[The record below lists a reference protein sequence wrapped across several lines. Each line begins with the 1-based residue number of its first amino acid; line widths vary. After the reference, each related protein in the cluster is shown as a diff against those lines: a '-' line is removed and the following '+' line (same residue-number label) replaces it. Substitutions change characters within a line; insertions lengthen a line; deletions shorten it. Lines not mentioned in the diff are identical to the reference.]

1 MTRLWGNIAVTVR
14 FTVALLCVAVLS
26 PVPDAPGTAT
36 TAFLTMLSS
45 LDGPPSLL
53 VWKSQYTLTLYKG
66 NTPVKTY
73 RAVFGRGYADGDKER
88 SGDRRTPEGEFYVCS
103 MNNSERFY
111 RFLGLS
117 YPSLKHAEQG
127 LRRGIITQREYGEIE
142 RAVVE
147 RRQPPWETRLG
158 GAVGIH
164 GRTLEDPGAQA
175 ARQNWTDGCI
185 ALANADIDELF
196 SIVSLGTPV
205 TILP

>member
-1 MTRLWGNIAVTVR
+1 MTRLRASIAVTVR

-26 PVPDAPGTAT
+26 PVPDAPRTAT
-36 TAFLTMLSS
+36 AAFQDMLTS
-45 LDGPPSLL
+45 LDGPPSL
-53 VWKSQYTLTLYKG
+53 VVSKSQYTLTLYKG
-66 NTPVKTY
+66 NTPVKSY

-88 SGDRRTPEGEFYVCS
+88 SGDKRTPEGEFYVCS

-127 LRRGIITQREYGEIE
+127 LRRGIITQREYDEIE

-164 GRTLEDPGAQA
+164 GRTLEDPA
-175 ARQNWTDGCI
+175 AHAVRKNWTDGCI

-196 SIVSLGTPV
+196 NVLSLGTPV

>member
-1 MTRLWGNIAVTVR
+1 MRLWGNIAVTVR

-26 PVPDAPGTAT
+26 PVPDAPGRAT

-45 LDGPPSLL
+45 VDGPPSLV
-53 VWKSQYTLTLYKG
+53 VWKSRYTVTLYKG
-66 NTPVKTY
+66 STPVKTY

-88 SGDRRTPEGEFYVCS
+88 SGDRRTPEGDFYVCS

-111 RFLGLS
+111 KFLGLS
-117 YPSLKHAEQG
+117 YPSLKHAVQG
-127 LRRGIITQREYGEIE
+127 LQRGIITRREYGEIE

-164 GRTLEDPGAQA
+164 GRTSEDAAAQN
-175 ARQNWTDGCI
+175 ARHNWTDGCI